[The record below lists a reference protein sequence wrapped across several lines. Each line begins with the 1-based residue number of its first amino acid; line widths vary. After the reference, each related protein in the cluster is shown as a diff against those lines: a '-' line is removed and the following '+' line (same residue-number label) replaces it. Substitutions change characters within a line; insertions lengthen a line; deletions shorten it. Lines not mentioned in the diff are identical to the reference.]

1 MIYSISFIIIILF
14 SNIYSSCVIFT
25 HHYHSNCILARST
38 DQGYKQ
44 CLRCYINEIISNI
57 KLNKSCSPIPDN
69 HCVDLHFNTTILFK
83 NFSLQYNNLI
93 NKLFDRTDEINSKRQ
108 NILYIHI
115 EYDTLDILSL
125 DTFRAFDEIENR
137 NYFGLS
143 FELKNRDHR
152 LKLLLNKDIQNM
164 TLWRLQII
172 IYCGLN
178 GLYQYNYVSY
188 LKEPLVES
196 IQCEIPIKIFNNIS
210 TTTQKNYQYKY
221 VLIFSLIAGGSLI
234 LCFILFCCLYILC
247 KRNIDKNNQQRDSLA
262 SSLTDSLLSDNSV
275 IS

>member
-1 MIYSISFIIIILF
+1 
-14 SNIYSSCVIFT
+14 
-25 HHYHSNCILARST
+25 LARST

-196 IQCEIPIKIFNNIS
+196 IQCEIPTKIFNNIS
-210 TTTQKNYQYKY
+210 TTTQKNHQYKY
-221 VLIFSLIAGGSLI
+221 VFIFSLIAGESLI
-234 LCFILFCCLYILC
+234 LCFILSCCLYILC
-247 KRNIDKNNQQRDSLA
+247 KQNIDKNNQQRDSLA

>member
-1 MIYSISFIIIILF
+1 
-14 SNIYSSCVIFT
+14 
-25 HHYHSNCILARST
+25 LARST